1 MKVIID
7 TNGFM
12 VQAQFGVDVL
22 DELGR
27 LGYDE
32 CFVPSAVL
40 DELRMLEKKVKGA
53 DKVAVAVAS
62 ALAKRCRCVEA
73 IGSADDVIVRLA
85 KELGADVFT
94 NDAELRKRLKNEG
107 VKTVFLRSKHKLET
121 DYT

>member
-1 MKVIID
+1 LKVIVD

-32 CFVPSAVL
+32 YVVPSAVL
-40 DELRMLEKKVKGA
+40 DELKILEKKVRGK
-53 DKVAVAVAS
+53 DKIALAVAS
-62 ALAKRCRCVEA
+62 ALAKRCKVVEA
-73 IGSADDVIVRLA
+73 AGNADDIIVGLA
-85 KELGADVFT
+85 KKLGADVFT
-94 NDAELRKRLKNEG
+94 NDAELRKRLRNEG
-107 VKTVFLRSKHKLET
+107 VKTVFMRSKHKLET

>member
-1 MKVIID
+1 MKVIVD

-32 CFVPSAVL
+32 CIVPSCVL
-40 DELRMLEKKVKGA
+40 DELKTLEKKVRGKDRA
-53 DKVAVAVAS
+53 ALAVAA
-62 ALAKRCRCVEA
+62 ALAKRCKAVESP
-73 IGSADDVIVRLA
+73 GNADDAIVRLA

-94 NDAELRKRLKNEG
+94 NDAELRKRLRGEG
-107 VKTVFLRSKHKLET
+107 VKTVFMRSKHKLET
-121 DYT
+121 DYA

>member
-1 MKVIID
+1 LKVIVD

-32 CFVPSAVL
+32 FIVPSAVL
-40 DELRMLEKKVKGA
+40 DELKILEKKVRGR
-53 DKVAVAVAS
+53 DRVALTVAA
-62 ALAKRCRCVEA
+62 ALAKRCKAVEA
-73 IGSADDVIVRLA
+73 PGNADDAIVALS
-85 KELGADVFT
+85 KKLGADVFT
-94 NDAELRKRLKNEG
+94 NDAVLRKRLKSEG
-107 VKTVFLRSKHKLET
+107 VRTVFMRSKHKLET

>member
-1 MKVIID
+1 MKVIVD

-32 CFVPSAVL
+32 ILVPSAVL
-40 DELRMLEKKVKGA
+40 DELKMLEKKLRGR
-53 DKVAVAVAS
+53 DRVALTIAQ
-62 ALAKRCRCVEA
+62 ALAKRCNCVPSA
-73 IGSADDVIVRLA
+73 GNADDVIVEQA
-85 KELGADVFT
+85 KKLGADVFT

-107 VKTVFLRSKHKLET
+107 VRTVFMRSKHKLET